1 MTPQQ
6 PRGTTMS
13 DEKLY
18 LIATNELDFDNRDEA
33 VWAKSMALHKGDE
46 HEARYKYIST
56 RVEQLATENAS
67 SDSMP
72 ITQSIV
78 DSSASPLIEVAEFA
92 NFNGISVDE
101 AIWMINDGM
110 IKGEKRGNIWFTEK
124 NRVPQTKKHV
134 PKVRYEQ
141 DIIDSTLS
149 GSPTRPDS
157 RHASSSLHGETGEKE
172 ASELK
177 YIVVWLLA
185 GFACNI
191 LVNLLDTFL
200 VDAIL
205 KDESDFEEYSL
216 LGGLFSI
223 PIVSG
228 AFILIYNFFDSLNM
242 KKVMIYVYVLGS
254 LGTLINI
261 AVTTGLYSTMNVDL
275 TVYYFSSVV
284 SFLVALSLIRNYYI
298 KKPERWY

>member
-1 MTPQQ
+1 M
-6 PRGTTMS
+6 
-13 DEKLY
+13 
-18 LIATNELDFDNRDEA
+18 
-33 VWAKSMALHKGDE
+33 
-46 HEARYKYIST
+46 
-56 RVEQLATENAS
+56 
-67 SDSMP
+67 
-72 ITQSIV
+72 
-78 DSSASPLIEVAEFA
+78 
-92 NFNGISVDE
+92 
-101 AIWMINDGM
+101 
-110 IKGEKRGNIWFTEK
+110 
-124 NRVPQTKKHV
+124 
-134 PKVRYEQ
+134 
-141 DIIDSTLS
+141 
-149 GSPTRPDS
+149 
-157 RHASSSLHGETGEKE
+157 
-172 ASELK
+172 
-177 YIVVWLLA
+177 
-185 GFACNI
+185 
-191 LVNLLDTFL
+191 NLLDTFL

-254 LGTLINI
+254 IGTLINI